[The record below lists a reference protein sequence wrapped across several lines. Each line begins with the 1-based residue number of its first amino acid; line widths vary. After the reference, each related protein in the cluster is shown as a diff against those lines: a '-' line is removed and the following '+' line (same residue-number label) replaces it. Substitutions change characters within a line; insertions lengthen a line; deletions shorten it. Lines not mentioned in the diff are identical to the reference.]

1 MPNKEKIRSLFD
13 DIAHNYDAFNHL
25 SSFGS
30 DRAWRR
36 RAVRHI
42 ADEQRVMKVL
52 DVATGTADFAL
63 SIASKLAPG
72 SSVVGVDLSE
82 GMLEIGRAKVAKAG
96 YGSGA
101 AAGSAAGSASGSEAV
116 AGSGSAACSAAG
128 SETPAEGGIGRES
141 GRENIDIQLF
151 QADVENL
158 PFDDGIFDRVSVAFG
173 VRNFENLDRGL
184 SEMCRV
190 LRKGG
195 RLVILEL
202 SYPDNAVLL
211 ALYKFYAFKLL
222 PCLGKLLTGNRAAYC
237 YLPASIM
244 NFPKPLQFIPRLQA
258 AGFTSVQARSFTF
271 GVCRMYLAEK

>member
-1 MPNKEKIRSLFD
+1 MPDKEKIRSLFD

-36 RAVRHI
+36 KAVRHI

-63 SIASKLAPG
+63 SIASKLAQG

-82 GMLEIGRAKVAKAG
+82 GMLEIGRAKVAKTG
-96 YGSGA
+96 Y
-101 AAGSAAGSASGSEAV
+101 
-116 AGSGSAACSAAG
+116 
-128 SETPAEGGIGRES
+128 
-141 GRENIDIQLF
+141 DIQLF

-158 PFDDGIFDRVSVAFG
+158 PFADGSFDRVSVAFG

-202 SYPDNAVLL
+202 SYPDSAVLL

-244 NFPKPLQFIPRLQA
+244 HFPKPPQFIPRLQA
-258 AGFTSVQARSFTF
+258 AGFSSVTARSFTF
-271 GVCRMYLAEK
+271 GVCRMYVAEK

>member
-82 GMLEIGRAKVAKAG
+82 GMLEIGRGKVAKAG

-101 AAGSAAGSASGSEAV
+101 AAGSGSAV
-116 AGSGSAACSAAG
+116 G

-158 PFDDGIFDRVSVAFG
+158 PFQDGSFDRVSVAFG

-244 NFPKPLQFIPRLQA
+244 NFPKPPQFIPRLQA

-271 GVCRMYLAEK
+271 GVCRMYVAEK

>member
-30 DRAWRR
+30 DCAWRR

-82 GMLEIGRAKVAKAG
+82 GMLEIGRGKVAKAG

-116 AGSGSAACSAAG
+116 AGSGSAVG

-141 GRENIDIQLF
+141 GRKNIDIQLF

-244 NFPKPLQFIPRLQA
+244 NFPKPTQFIPRLQA

>member
-63 SIASKLAPG
+63 SIAAKLAPG

-82 GMLEIGRAKVAKAG
+82 GMLEIGRGKVVKAG

-101 AAGSAAGSASGSEAV
+101 GSVAGSETV
-116 AGSGSAACSAAG
+116 AGSGTADGSAGG
-128 SETPAEGGIGRES
+128 SETPAESGIGRES

-158 PFDDGIFDRVSVAFG
+158 PFQDGSFDRVSVAFG

-244 NFPKPLQFIPRLQA
+244 NFPKPPQFIPRLKA

>member
-1 MPNKEKIRSLFD
+1 MPDKEKIRGLFD

-30 DRAWRR
+30 DRCWRR

-42 ADEQRVMKVL
+42 ADERRALRVL

-63 SIASKLAPG
+63 SIASKLSPG
-72 SSVVGVDLSE
+72 SNVVGADLSE

-96 YGSGA
+96 YDD
-101 AAGSAAGSASGSEAV
+101 
-116 AGSGSAACSAAG
+116 
-128 SETPAEGGIGRES
+128 GIGRDS
-141 GRENIDIQLF
+141 GRRDVGIRLI
-151 QADVENL
+151 QADVEAL
-158 PFDDGIFDRVSVAFG
+158 PFADGSFDRVSVAFG
-173 VRNFENLDRGL
+173 VRNFENLDCGL

-202 SYPDNAVLL
+202 SYPDSAFLL
-211 ALYKFYAFKLL
+211 ACYKFYAFTLL
-222 PCLGKLLTGNRAAYC
+222 PCLGKLLTGNRAAYR

-244 NFPKPLQFIPRLQA
+244 NFPKPPQFIPRLLA
-258 AGFTSVQARSFTF
+258 AGFTSVRARSFTF
-271 GVCRMYLAEK
+271 GVCRMYVAEK

>member
-1 MPNKEKIRSLFD
+1 MPEKEKIRGLFD
-13 DIAHNYDAFNHL
+13 DIAPDYDAFNHL

-30 DRAWRR
+30 DRLWRR

-42 ADEQRVMKVL
+42 ADEKRPLRVL

-63 SIASKLAPG
+63 SIASKLSAG

-82 GMLEIGRAKVAKAG
+82 NMLEVGRAKVAKAG
-96 YGSGA
+96 YDCCG
-101 AAGSAAGSASGSEAV
+101 E
-116 AGSGSAACSAAG
+116 
-128 SETPAEGGIGRES
+128 GIGRGS
-141 GRENIDIQLF
+141 GREEISIKLF
-151 QADVENL
+151 RSDVEAL
-158 PFDDGIFDRVSVAFG
+158 PFADGSFDRVSVAFG

-202 SYPDNAVLL
+202 SYPDNAFLL
-211 ALYKFYAFKLL
+211 ACYKFYAFTLL
-222 PCLGKLLTGNRAAYC
+222 PSLGRLLTGNRAAYR

-244 NFPKPLQFIPRLQA
+244 HFPKPPQFIPRLLS
-258 AGFTSVQARSFTF
+258 AGFTSVRERSFTF
-271 GVCRMYLAEK
+271 GVCRMYVAER

>member
-82 GMLEIGRAKVAKAG
+82 GMLEIGRGKVAKAG
-96 YGSGA
+96 YGS
-101 AAGSAAGSASGSEAV
+101 
-116 AGSGSAACSAAG
+116 
-128 SETPAEGGIGRES
+128 ETPAEDGIGRES

-158 PFDDGIFDRVSVAFG
+158 PFEDGSFDRVSVAFG

-244 NFPKPLQFIPRLQA
+244 NFPKPPQFIPRLQS

>member
-1 MPNKEKIRSLFD
+1 M
-13 DIAHNYDAFNHL
+13 
-25 SSFGS
+25 
-30 DRAWRR
+30 
-36 RAVRHI
+36 RHI

-63 SIASKLAPG
+63 SIAAKLAPG

-96 YGSGA
+96 YGV
-101 AAGSAAGSASGSEAV
+101 GSAAGSEAV
-116 AGSGSAACSAAG
+116 AGSGTADGSIAG
-128 SETPAEGGIGRES
+128 SEISGEDGIGRES
-141 GRENIDIQLF
+141 VRENVDIQLF

-158 PFDDGIFDRVSVAFG
+158 PFQDGSFDRVSVAFG

-211 ALYKFYAFKLL
+211 TLYKFYAFKLL

-244 NFPKPLQFIPRLQA
+244 NFPKPPQFIPRLQA

>member
-1 MPNKEKIRSLFD
+1 MPDKEKIRGLFD

-30 DRAWRR
+30 DRCWRR

-42 ADEQRVMKVL
+42 ADERRALRVL

-63 SIASKLAPG
+63 SIASKLSPG

-96 YGSGA
+96 YGGT
-101 AAGSAAGSASGSEAV
+101 GR
-116 AGSGSAACSAAG
+116 GSGSTSAG
-128 SETPAEGGIGRES
+128 EDVNGIGRGS
-141 GRENIDIQLF
+141 GRRDVGIQLI
-151 QADVENL
+151 QADVEAL
-158 PFDDGIFDRVSVAFG
+158 PFADGSFDRVSVAFG
-173 VRNFENLDRGL
+173 VRNFENRDRGL

-202 SYPDNAVLL
+202 SYPDSAFLL
-211 ALYKFYAFKLL
+211 AFYKFYAFTLL
-222 PCLGKLLTGNRAAYC
+222 PALGKLLTGNRAAYR

-244 NFPKPLQFIPRLQA
+244 NFPKPPQFIPSLLA
-258 AGFTSVQARSFTF
+258 AGFTSVRARSFTF
-271 GVCRMYLAEK
+271 GVCRMYVAEK

>member
-30 DRAWRR
+30 DRSWRR

-82 GMLEIGRAKVAKAG
+82 GMLQVGREKVAKAG
-96 YGSGA
+96 YGSGGVAGSGSTA
-101 AAGSAAGSASGSEAV
+101 AAGSAAGSVVGSEK
-116 AGSGSAACSAAG
+116 
-128 SETPAEGGIGRES
+128 PADGGIGRES
-141 GRENIDIQLF
+141 GRKSVDIQLF

-158 PFDDGIFDRVSVAFG
+158 PFADGSFDRVSVAFG

-184 SEMCRV
+184 AEMCRV

-202 SYPDNAVLL
+202 SYPDSAVLL

-244 NFPKPLQFIPRLQA
+244 NFPKPPQFIPRLKT
-258 AGFTSVQARSFTF
+258 AGFSSVLARSFTF
-271 GVCRMYLAEK
+271 GVCRMYVAEK

>member
-1 MPNKEKIRSLFD
+1 MPDKEKIRGLFD

-30 DRAWRR
+30 DRCWRC

-42 ADEQRVMKVL
+42 ADERRALRVL

-63 SIASKLAPG
+63 SIASKLSPG
-72 SSVVGVDLSE
+72 SCVVGVDLSE

-96 YGSGA
+96 YSDGEI
-101 AAGSAAGSASGSEAV
+101 SAADGFRKED
-116 AGSGSAACSAAG
+116 AG
-128 SETPAEGGIGRES
+128 EDVNGIGRGS
-141 GRENIDIQLF
+141 GRRDVGIQLI
-151 QADVENL
+151 QADVEAL
-158 PFDDGIFDRVSVAFG
+158 PFADGSFDRVSVAFG
-173 VRNFENLDRGL
+173 VRNFENRDRGL

-202 SYPDNAVLL
+202 SYPDSAFLL
-211 ALYKFYAFKLL
+211 AFYKFYAFTLL
-222 PCLGKLLTGNRAAYC
+222 PALGKLLTGNRAAYR

-244 NFPKPLQFIPRLQA
+244 NFPKPPQFIPSLLA
-258 AGFTSVQARSFTF
+258 AGFTSVRARSFTF
-271 GVCRMYLAEK
+271 GVCRMYVAEK

>member
-1 MPNKEKIRSLFD
+1 MPDKEKIRGLFD

-30 DRAWRR
+30 DRCWRR

-42 ADEQRVMKVL
+42 ADERRALRVL

-63 SIASKLAPG
+63 SIASKLSPG
-72 SSVVGVDLSE
+72 SNVVGADLSE

-96 YGSGA
+96 YSDGEI
-101 AAGSAAGSASGSEAV
+101 SAADGSRE
-116 AGSGSAACSAAG
+116 
-128 SETPAEGGIGRES
+128 EEGIGRGS
-141 GRENIDIQLF
+141 GRRDVGIRLI
-151 QADVENL
+151 QADVEAL
-158 PFDDGIFDRVSVAFG
+158 PFADGSFDRVSVAFG
-173 VRNFENLDRGL
+173 VRNFENQDRGL

-202 SYPDNAVLL
+202 SYPDSAFLL
-211 ALYKFYAFKLL
+211 ACYKFYAFTLL
-222 PCLGKLLTGNRAAYC
+222 PCLGKLLTGNRAAYR

-244 NFPKPLQFIPRLQA
+244 NFPKPPQFIPRLLA
-258 AGFTSVQARSFTF
+258 AGFTSVCARSFTF
-271 GVCRMYLAEK
+271 GVCRMYVAEK